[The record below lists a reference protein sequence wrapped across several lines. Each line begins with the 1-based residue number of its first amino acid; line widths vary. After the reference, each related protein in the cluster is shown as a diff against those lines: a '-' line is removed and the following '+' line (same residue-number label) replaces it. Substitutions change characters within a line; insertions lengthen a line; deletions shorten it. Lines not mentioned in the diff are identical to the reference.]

1 METPINNRALVSPPQ
16 TTSLTETRNRLLQG
30 RQAMVSVT
38 MIEQY
43 RTMIRS
49 QVDRK
54 EITKEAARAMASK
67 AMPHA
72 SYSEIEEFL
81 GGTVGE

>member
-16 TTSLTETRNRLLQG
+16 TTSLTEVRHRLLQG
-30 RQAMVSVT
+30 RQALVSVT

-49 QVDRK
+49 QVERQ
-54 EITKEAARAMASK
+54 EITKEAARGMAAK

-81 GGTVGE
+81 GGELG

>member
-1 METPINNRALVSPPQ
+1 METPINNRAIVSPPQ

-43 RTMIRS
+43 RTMLRS
-49 QVDRK
+49 QVERQ
-54 EITKEAARAMASK
+54 EITKEAARGMAAK

-72 SYSEIEEFL
+72 SYGEIEEFL
-81 GGTVGE
+81 GGELGE